1 MSFQPWHLKLRSHRG
16 DDWVREYPE
25 GSNFTVKN
33 PIPNEEVNTLK
44 GEGGSGMV
52 LGANCQHLFLGRQK
66 KDPKRCL
73 NLGWCNE

>member
-33 PIPNEEVNTLK
+33 PIPNEEVNTSTERAGL
-44 GEGGSGMV
+44 EWFWV
-52 LGANCQHLFLGRQK
+52 PTANTCF
-66 KDPKRCL
+66 
-73 NLGWCNE
+73 